1 MTLKSCN
8 IFGIQHKN
16 VWSTL
21 SPSPHLEQGLTEPNE
36 KQHYLIVSKA
46 DYLWLQNPHFRQCNT
61 LLRCIRAT
69 TLFHATKDC
78 GKRRSVNLFPDANP
92 LEEGGIRRFCFGELI
107 CSNTDCLHPSPSLH
121 ALSAICRWVTRVF
134 MCTSLSVCERV
145 CQRFHTATDCY
156 LVIHTVSGDEWVKRI
171 VTRVWMCVCM
181 WVGVRAVMRD
191 TQDAQWYLGHARS
204 LPRLPSGL
212 LWNLL
217 FTSSSFILI
226 YSVSPLV
233 YPAPT
238 FPVLL
243 QEIEDLLF
251 SLQKVAVSF
260 EPLLSIIKDFS
271 AKWNKT

>member
-1 MTLKSCN
+1 
-8 IFGIQHKN
+8 
-16 VWSTL
+16 
-21 SPSPHLEQGLTEPNE
+21 
-36 KQHYLIVSKA
+36 
-46 DYLWLQNPHFRQCNT
+46 
-61 LLRCIRAT
+61 
-69 TLFHATKDC
+69 
-78 GKRRSVNLFPDANP
+78 
-92 LEEGGIRRFCFGELI
+92 
-107 CSNTDCLHPSPSLH
+107 
-121 ALSAICRWVTRVF
+121 
-134 MCTSLSVCERV
+134 
-145 CQRFHTATDCY
+145 
-156 LVIHTVSGDEWVKRI
+156 
-171 VTRVWMCVCM
+171 MCVCM

-217 FTSSSFILI
+217 FTLSSFILI